1 MYKKYFA
8 LIFSM
13 TFIVITTNGQTVG
26 KALIGSWETKQI
38 DTRMHWETNEMWVFQ
53 NAASGL
59 WQRELIASNN
69 AISCLLKNPFKWSIA
84 VSNQLKMTMG
94 KTECNCKASEK
105 KFEKD
110 LDKFIDNL
118 KAVYEGAYFEYK
130 VKIESKNVIYFDKLK
145 LERKE

>member
-13 TFIVITTNGQTVG
+13 TFIVLQQNGQTVG

-84 VSNQLKMTMG
+84 VSNQLKH
-94 KTECNCKASEK
+94 
-105 KFEKD
+105 
-110 LDKFIDNL
+110 DNGQNGMQL
-118 KAVYEGAYFEYK
+118 Q
-130 VKIESKNVIYFDKLK
+130 SK
-145 LERKE
+145 

>member
-1 MYKKYFA
+1 MNKKYFV

-13 TFIVITTNGQTVG
+13 VFSALTTNGQSLT
-26 KALIGSWETKQI
+26 KALLGSWETKQI
-38 DTRMHWETNEMWVFQ
+38 DTRMHWETNEIWVFQ

-69 AISCLLKNPFKWSIA
+69 AINCLLKNPFNWSIA
-84 VSNQLKMTMG
+84 ANKQLKMTMG

-130 VKIESKNVIYFDKLK
+130 VKVESKTVIYFDKMK
-145 LERKE
+145 LEKKE

>member
-1 MYKKYFA
+1 MKKKYFV
-8 LIFSM
+8 LIFLM
-13 TFIVITTNGQTVG
+13 AFISITTNAQSLN
-26 KALIGSWETKQI
+26 KALIGSWKTKRI

-59 WQRELIASNN
+59 WQRELNASNN
-69 AISCLLKNPFKWSIA
+69 AIICFLKNPFKWAIA
-84 VSNQLKMTMG
+84 ANNQVKMTMG

-118 KAVYEGAYFEYK
+118 KAVYEGDYFEYK
-130 VKIESKNVIYFDKLK
+130 VKVESKSVIYFDELK
-145 LERKE
+145 LEKKE